1 MNKRL
6 MDILV
11 CPTTK
16 GKLVL
21 KENELWSSSAGL
33 AYPIKDGIP
42 MLLETEARTLS
53 SEEIESLKSKH

>member
-42 MLLETEARTLS
+42 MLLETEARSLS
-53 SEEIESLKSKH
+53 SDEIESLKSKH